1 MLSRRGYEFFFE
13 ELNNLYYYKIE
24 EFSTIYDRYS
34 SLGYDLYTKE
44 ELFSLS
50 EKVKEWYK
58 TKYNGSLNDTQE
70 LNDTLSPKEKTF
82 LEINSSNNTDNKI
95 IVTNT
100 LNYHFINTLTL
111 DLLLDDDILIDNTI
125 RAQMLVYD
133 FCERYDRKNG
143 SMGYIEELKVYMDEY
158 EQNHFNNTLSKY
170 KDEYTL
176 KRTKL

>member
-1 MLSRRGYEFFFE
+1 MKFFFE
-13 ELNNLYYYKIE
+13 ELNNLFYNKIE
-24 EFSTIYDRYS
+24 EFNIIYDRYL
-34 SLGYDLYTKE
+34 SLGYDLYPKE

-50 EKVKEWYK
+50 EKIKEWYK
-58 TKYNGSLNDTQE
+58 IKYDGSLNEVQE
-70 LNDTLSPKEKTF
+70 LNDTLSQKERSF

-111 DLLLDDDILIDNTI
+111 DLLLDDDIFMNNTI

-143 SMGYIEELKVYMDEY
+143 SMGYLEELKIYMDED